1 MRVCVLGGG
10 SWGTALGLHSARIG
24 HRTTIWEYDSEL
36 AAAHQAARENSRY
49 LPGIS
54 FPETLMMTG
63 SLEEA
68 LAGAE
73 IVLAVVPSQ
82 TMRSTMQNA
91 AEFLPKGATLCIASK
106 GVEQN
111 SLMTMDE
118 VLCDVLD
125 PVHHS
130 QIAVLS
136 GPSFALELA
145 QEKATAVV
153 VASKSE
159 ALAEQTAEAFHAGNF
174 RVYHSTDM
182 VGVEMG
188 GAIKNV
194 MAIACGIC
202 DGAGLG
208 TNCRAALIT
217 RGLAEITRLAVAR
230 GANPL
235 TLAGLAG
242 MGDLV
247 LTCTGDLSRNRRVGL
262 GLGQGKSL
270 TTILDELG
278 QVAEGVMTARSAY
291 NLGIRTEVDMPITRE
306 VYAMLYEAKPVPVA
320 LSDLLGRQRKAELD

>member
-1 MRVCVLGGG
+1 
-10 SWGTALGLHSARIG
+10 
-24 HRTTIWEYDSEL
+24 
-36 AAAHQAARENSRY
+36 
-49 LPGIS
+49 
-54 FPETLMMTG
+54 MTG
-63 SLEEA
+63 NLEDA
-68 LAGAE
+68 LQGAE

-82 TMRSTMQNA
+82 TMRSTMTAAAAFVPKNA
-91 AEFLPKGATLCIASK
+91 ILCIASK

-125 PVHHS
+125 PVHHEK
-130 QIAVLS
+130 IAVLS

-159 ALAEQTAEAFHAGNF
+159 TLAESTAEAFHGGNF
-174 RVYHSTDM
+174 RVYHSTD
-182 VGVEMG
+182 VIGVEMG

-262 GLGQGKSL
+262 GLGKGKDL
-270 TTILDELG
+270 ADILEELG

-291 NLGIRTEVDMPITRE
+291 NLGLRTEVDMPITRE
-306 VYAMLYEAKPVPVA
+306 VYAMLYESKPVPVA
-320 LSDLLGRQRKAELD
+320 LRDLLGRQRKAELD

>member
-1 MRVCVLGGG
+1 MGN
-10 SWGTALGLHSARIG
+10 SPHGLHFLVARVG
-24 HRTTIWEYDSEL
+24 HRTTIWEYDPQLGGSSSSK
-36 AAAHQAARENSRY
+36 RE
-49 LPGIS
+49 
-54 FPETLMMTG
+54 FPLSPWTGGAFLKPLCAPDPLNMTG
-63 SLEEA
+63 DLEEA
-68 LAGAE
+68 LSEAE

-82 TMRSTMQNA
+82 TMRSTIERA
-91 AEFLPKGATLCIASK
+91 AAFLPEKATLCIASK
-106 GVEQN
+106 GVEQK

-130 QIAVLS
+130 RIAVLS

-159 ALAEQTAEAFHAGNF
+159 TLAEETAEAFHAGNF
-174 RVYHSTDM
+174 RVYHSTDV

-235 TLAGLAG
+235 TLAGLAWAIRP
-242 MGDLV
+242 DLY
-247 LTCTGDLSRNRRVGL
+247 RRPVPKPKGGPGL
-262 GLGQGKSL
+262 G
-270 TTILDELG
+270 
-278 QVAEGVMTARSAY
+278 AR
-291 NLGIRTEVDMPITRE
+291 R
-306 VYAMLYEAKPVPVA
+306 
-320 LSDLLGRQRKAELD
+320 

>member
-1 MRVCVLGGG
+1 LGGG
-10 SWGTALGLHSARIG
+10 SWGTALGFHSARLG
-24 HRTTIWEYDSEL
+24 HSVCIWEFDPQL
-36 AAAHQAARENSRY
+36 AEAHEAARENVRY
-49 LPGIS
+49 LPGIP
-54 FPETLMMTG
+54 FPDGLRMSG

-73 IVLAVVPSQ
+73 LVLAVVPSQ
-82 TMRSTMQNA
+82 NMRDTMKLA
-91 AEFLPKGATLCIASK
+91 AQWIPDEAILCIASK

-118 VLCDVLD
+118 VLCDVLGEEN
-125 PVHHS
+125 HKR
-130 QIAVLS
+130 IAVLS

-145 QEKATAVV
+145 EGKTTAVV
-153 VASKSE
+153 VASKDP
-159 ALAEQTAEAFHAGNF
+159 ALAEKTAGVFHGGNF
-174 RVYHSTDM
+174 RVYHSED
-182 VGVEMG
+182 VIGVEMG
-188 GAIKNV
+188 GALKNV

-217 RGLAEITRLAVAR
+217 RGLAEITRLSVAR

-262 GLGQGKSL
+262 GLGQGRPL
-270 TTILDELG
+270 DEILDELG

-291 NLGIRTEVDMPITRE
+291 NLGRKAGVDMPITQE
-306 VYAMLYEAKPVPVA
+306 VYAMIYEGKPVPEA
-320 LSDLLGRQRKAELD
+320 LRDLLGRQRKAELD